1 MSMDRIARVSAR
13 NGSIAD
19 QLRRSAESIAL
30 GAGHSPGR
38 KIYHYQLARGSA
50 GECIAAL
57 TQLNRR
63 KPSEMIA
70 LSRTSANMVSPML
83 TAPIDSH
90 NPTVA
95 TPAFPA
101 PCRPPHVA
109 RRSSPASPAS
119 FLVIV
124 PFETSIPF
132 RPPSFRDDRSHRML
146 IAFRGDRKPAANAA
160 GRTAQPIALP
170 TRRIGPP
177 RNASRAGKRGG
188 TT

>member
-1 MSMDRIARVSAR
+1 MVERAEGVRGPERLRVYHLAQDLAMSVNRIARVSAR

-109 RRSSPASPAS
+109 RPSSPAVRRPPFVARPSSPASHPA
-119 FLVIV
+119 
-124 PFETSIPF
+124 
-132 RPPSFRDDRSHRML
+132 RS
-146 IAFRGDRKPAANAA
+146 
-160 GRTAQPIALP
+160 
-170 TRRIGPP
+170 
-177 RNASRAGKRGG
+177 
-188 TT
+188 